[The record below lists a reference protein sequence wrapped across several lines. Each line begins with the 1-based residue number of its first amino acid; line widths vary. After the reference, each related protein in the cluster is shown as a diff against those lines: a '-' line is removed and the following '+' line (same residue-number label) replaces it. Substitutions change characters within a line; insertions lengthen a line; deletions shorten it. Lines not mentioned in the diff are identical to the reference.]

1 MWTLH
6 RKDARYR
13 ILQSA
18 VTMLVLFFV
27 ASVAC
32 AQTSLAVYPFSS
44 QEPVLGVA
52 VADILA
58 ATLDDAVD
66 AAPDDA
72 LTVYGPAVTPA
83 FVAPFVV
90 EDGFLSPLL
99 LLNASGADLADAN
112 GAALLREALGVD
124 VAVTGRVRF
133 ASMGLELELFIATGG
148 DGGGVQRYTLN
159 APEGEPGRLVGGA
172 LTLVSSASNVARP
185 LENTSFDLSNAY
197 GDFAEG
203 LTLLSAGFV
212 NEARASLER
221 AVDAG
226 GDETGRWQAVL
237 DDVIAAQEGR
247 AGADPILDAA
257 LALNLEPFDALRAQ
271 EAFARLAEAT
281 ALPAADLW
289 QATLSVSEGD
299 DAGAAFDA
307 AATYPYGLAARA
319 LYQAVREEGAQEDVQ
334 ADISQVLQT
343 DARGALLGAALAA
356 QGLQDLAL
364 EKAVLTRLTR
374 VAPALAYPFEQLSFI
389 AFDEENPLAAA
400 EALVV
405 ATELE
410 PQSNLY
416 WTNLGWAYYL
426 LGLLEESER
435 ASVRATGLITEDTLQ
450 PWISFYNLGL
460 ARVVTGRLG
469 EAMSAYDEAL
479 FLDPEVD
486 DEALAD
492 LENALTIYPDA
503 PGVSFA
509 LATLYEAKGRT
520 DEAARQYERF
530 IRRSEAEDEG
540 DFVEEAQTRL
550 SVLRAPPAALE
561 LPSGGTLSLGLG
573 GGEAAPYRPGDRLYP
588 VFELSTPGAELP
600 SEVVVELT
608 LQDANGA
615 PVDDLTLSQQLSLP
629 RDAVAVQI
637 DDVGLDLP
645 TTLAPGAYT
654 LEVAVTAEGD
664 RRATLSLPF
673 DLTGEPSFLRG
684 LLSRDI
690 TLRNLEN
697 LPLYARRDLSAPDAD
712 AELVSALIT
721 ALRDNAD
728 AAEEVLPTPTA
739 GRFEGVSGGEIF
751 NMSTET
757 DVQDFLSYLL
767 ASTTGSAD
775 LTFVDAYAQW
785 ALENAE

>member
-6 RKDARYR
+6 RKRIRYGM
-13 ILQSA
+13 IQPVA
-18 VTMLVLFFV
+18 VTLVLFLV
-27 ASVAC
+27 AVAYAQPSV
-32 AQTSLAVYPFSS
+32 AVYPFSS

-58 ATLDDAVD
+58 TTLDDAVEE
-66 AAPDDA
+66 DA

-99 LLNASGADLADAN
+99 LLNPSGADLADAN

-185 LENTSFDLSNAY
+185 LENVSFDLSDAY

-237 DDVIAAQEGR
+237 DDLIAAQEGR
-247 AGADPILDAA
+247 AGADPALDAA
-257 LALNLEPFDALRAQ
+257 LALNLEPFDAVRAQ
-271 EAFARLAEAT
+271 EAFARLAETT

-307 AATYPYGLAARA
+307 AADYPYGFAARA
-319 LYQAVREEGAQEDVQ
+319 VYEAVRLGDAQEDVQ
-334 ADISQVLQT
+334 ADIAQVLET
-343 DARGALLGAALAA
+343 DSRGALLGAALAA
-356 QGLQDLAL
+356 QGVGDTAL

-374 VAPALAYPFEQLSFI
+374 VAPTLAYPFEQLSFI

-400 EALVV
+400 EALAV
-405 ATELE
+405 ATGLE

-426 LGLLEESER
+426 LGLLDESET
-435 ASVRATGLITEDTLQ
+435 ASVRATELITEDTLQ
-450 PWISFYNLGL
+450 PWISLYNLGL
-460 ARVVTGRLG
+460 ARVVSGRLG

-492 LENALTIYPDA
+492 LENALTKYPDA

-509 LATLYEAKGRT
+509 LANLYEAEGRT

-530 IRRSEAEDEG
+530 LRRSERADADEDTSG
-540 DFVEEAQTRL
+540 FLEEAQTRL
-550 SVLRAPPAALE
+550 AILRAPPALLE

-600 SEVVVELT
+600 GEVVVELT
-608 LQDANGA
+608 LLDASGA
-615 PVDDLTLSQQLSLP
+615 PVNDLTLSQQLSLP

-645 TTLAPGAYT
+645 TTLAPGSYILDVT
-654 LEVAVTAEGD
+654 VTAEGD

-673 DLTGEPSFLRG
+673 DLEGEPSFLRG

-697 LPLYARRDLSAPDAD
+697 LPLYARRDLSVPDAD
-712 AELVSALIT
+712 AELVSALVT
-721 ALRDNAD
+721 ALRDSAN

-751 NMSTET
+751 STSSEA
-757 DVQDFLSYLL
+757 DVRDFLTYLL
-767 ASTTGSAD
+767 ESTTGNAD

-785 ALENAE
+785 ALDNAE

>member
-6 RKDARYR
+6 RKR
-13 ILQSA
+13 IRCGMIQPVA
-18 VTMLVLFFV
+18 VTLVLFLV
-27 ASVAC
+27 AVAYAQPSVA
-32 AQTSLAVYPFSS
+32 LYPFSS

-52 VADILA
+52 VADTLA
-58 ATLDDAVD
+58 TALDDAAED
-66 AAPDDA
+66 ET

-83 FVAPFVV
+83 FIAPFVV

-99 LLNASGADLADAN
+99 LLNPSGADLADAN
-112 GAALLREALGVD
+112 GAALLREALGVN
-124 VAVTGRVRF
+124 VAVTGRVRL
-133 ASMGLELELFIATGG
+133 ASMGLELELFIAAGG
-148 DGGGVQRYTLN
+148 DGGVQRYTLN

-172 LTLVSSASNVARP
+172 LTLVSSASGVARP
-185 LENTSFDLSNAY
+185 LENTSFDLSDAY

-212 NEARASLER
+212 SEARASLER
-221 AVDAG
+221 AVNTGEDQ
-226 GDETGRWQAVL
+226 TGRWQTVL
-237 DDVIAAQEGR
+237 DDVVAAQEGR
-247 AGADPILDAA
+247 AGADPILGAA
-257 LALNLEPFDALRAQ
+257 LALNAEPFDASRAQ
-271 EAFARLAEAT
+271 EAFARLAEVT

-307 AATYPYGLAARA
+307 AADYPYGLAARA
-319 LYQAVREEGAQEDVQ
+319 VYEAVRLGDAQEDVQ
-334 ADISQVLQT
+334 ADIAQVLET
-343 DARGALLGAALAA
+343 DLRGALLGAALAA
-356 QGLQDLAL
+356 QGLGDTAL

-426 LGLLEESER
+426 LGLLDESET
-435 ASVRATGLITEDTLQ
+435 ASVRATELITEDTLQ

-492 LENALTIYPDA
+492 LENALVKYPDA

-509 LATLYEAKGRT
+509 LANLYEAEGRT

-530 IRRSEAEDEG
+530 LRRSGVDEDEVTAN
-540 DFVEEAQTRL
+540 FLEEAQTRL
-550 SVLRAPPAALE
+550 SVLRAPPALLE
-561 LPSGGTLSLGLG
+561 LPAGGTLSLGLG

-600 SEVVVELT
+600 GEVVVELT
-608 LQDANGA
+608 LLDADGA

-673 DLTGEPSFLRG
+673 DLEGEPSFLRG

-690 TLRNLEN
+690 TLRNLDN
-697 LPLYARRDLSAPDAD
+697 LPLYARRDLSVPDAD
-712 AELVSALIT
+712 AELVSALVT
-721 ALRDNAD
+721 ALRNSAD
-728 AAEEVLPTPTA
+728 DAEEVLPTPAA

-751 NMSTET
+751 NMSTDT
-757 DVQDFLSYLL
+757 DVQDFLTYLL

>member
-1 MWTLH
+1 MWMLPQ
-6 RKDARYR
+6 KDKRYEMFGPVVAAL
-13 ILQSA
+13 I
-18 VTMLVLFFV
+18 LFFA
-27 ASVAC
+27 ASVAG
-32 AQTSLAVYPFSS
+32 AQTGVAVYPFSS
-44 QEPVLGVA
+44 QEPVLGTA
-52 VADILA
+52 VADTLA
-58 ATLDDAVD
+58 TVFD
-66 AAPDDA
+66 AAVPGDT
-72 LTVYGPAVTPA
+72 LTVYGPAVSPA
-83 FVAPFVV
+83 FVAPFVAQ
-90 EDGFLSPLL
+90 DGFISPLA
-99 LLNASGADLADAN
+99 LLNTAGADLADAD

-124 VAVTGRVRF
+124 VAVTGAVRF
-133 ASMGLELELFIATGG
+133 VGAGLELDLFIATGG
-148 DGGGVQRYTLN
+148 DGGVGRYTLH

-172 LTLVSSASNVARP
+172 LTLLSSALGVARP
-185 LENTSFDLSNAY
+185 PDPAPFDLSEAY

-203 LTLLSAGFV
+203 LTLISAGFV
-212 NEARASLER
+212 SEAREALER
-221 AVDAG
+221 AVATGED
-226 GDETGRWQAVL
+226 DTGRWQAVL
-237 DDVIAAQEGR
+237 DDLTAAQAGQ

-257 LALNLEPFDALRAQ
+257 LALNLEPFDAPRAQ
-271 EAFARLAEAT
+271 AAFARLAEAT

-289 QATLSVSEGD
+289 RATLIASEGD

-307 AATYPYGLAARA
+307 AAVYPYGLAARA
-319 LYQAVREEGAQEDVQ
+319 LYQAVRGGGAQADVQ
-334 ADISQVLQT
+334 ADIIQVLET
-343 DARGALLGAALAA
+343 DSRGALLGAALAA
-356 QGLQDLAL
+356 GGVGDVAL

-374 VAPALAYPFEQLSFI
+374 VAPTLAYPFEQLSFI
-389 AFDEENPLAAA
+389 AFDEDDPLAAA

-426 LGLLEESER
+426 LGLLNESET
-435 ASVRATGLITEDTLQ
+435 ASLRATTLVTEDTLQ

-469 EAMSAYDEAL
+469 EAMAAYDEAL
-479 FLDPEVD
+479 SLDPEVD

-509 LATLYEAKGRT
+509 LANLYEAEGRA

-530 IRRSEAEDEG
+530 VRRSGDAET
-540 DFVEEAQTRL
+540 DFVEEAQARL

-561 LPSGGTLSLGLG
+561 LPSGGSLSLGLG

-588 VFELSTPGAELP
+588 VFELSTPGAALP

-608 LQDANGA
+608 LENASGES
-615 PVDDLTLSQQLSLP
+615 VDNLTLSQQLSLP

-645 TTLAPGAYT
+645 TTLAPGGYT
-654 LEVAVTAEGD
+654 LDVVVTADGN

-673 DLTGEPSFLRG
+673 ELTGEPSFLRG

-690 TLRNLEN
+690 VLRNLDN
-697 LPLYARRDLSAPDAD
+697 LPLYARRDLNVPDAD
-712 AELVSALIT
+712 AELVSALVT

-728 AAEEVLPTPTA
+728 AAEEVLPTPST
-739 GRFEGVSGGEIF
+739 GRFTGMGGGEIF

-757 DVQDFLSYLL
+757 DVRDFLTYLL
-767 ASTTGSAD
+767 ASTTGSAN

-785 ALENAE
+785 ALDDAE